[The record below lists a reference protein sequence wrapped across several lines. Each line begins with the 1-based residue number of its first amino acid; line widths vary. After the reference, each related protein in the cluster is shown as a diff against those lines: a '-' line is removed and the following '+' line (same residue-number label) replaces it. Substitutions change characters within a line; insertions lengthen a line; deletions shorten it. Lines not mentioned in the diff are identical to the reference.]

1 MSTLLSPELIQSMIN
16 DARFCSEFK
25 FLCNPPK
32 TAKAKGCGGCG
43 TVNTAQ
49 VDWNQD
55 KRNILGMPDT
65 SRNRLKELLGVPALI
80 VYYRDASGRQ
90 QNTTN

>member
-1 MSTLLSPELIQSMIN
+1 MSTLLSPEVIQSMIDDN
-16 DARFCSEFK
+16 RFCAEFK
-25 FLCNPPK
+25 FLCNPPRV
-32 TAKAKGCGGCG
+32 AKAKGCGSCG
-43 TVNTAQ
+43 KANTAQ
-49 VDWNQD
+49 VDWNVV

-90 QNTTN
+90 QNTTI